1 MKIAAIYD
9 VHGNLP
15 ALEAV
20 MADVRREGVDLVVVG
35 GDVLPG
41 PMPVET
47 LEYITSL
54 HLPTRFLQ
62 GNGDREVRNQMAGIE
77 SSIIPPAFREVMRWV
92 ASQLTPDHGR
102 LLASWPATQTV
113 EHETLGSILFCH
125 ATPRNDVEIFTRETP
140 EANLLPVFAG
150 TDAAIVMCGH
160 THMQFDRRVGTTRVV
175 NAGSVG
181 MPFADPGAYWALL
194 GDDVELRRTMY
205 DFDRTAEIIR
215 ASKYPQADHFA
226 DKNVLDPPREEQM
239 VKAFAGAEIK
249 G

>member
-1 MKIAAIYD
+1 VRIAAIYD

-20 MADVRREGVDLVVVG
+20 MAEVRRESVDLIVVG

-54 HLPTRFLQ
+54 DMPTRFLQ

-77 SSIIPPAFREVMRWV
+77 SSIIPPPWREVMRWV

-102 LLASWPATQTV
+102 MLASWPATQTV
-113 EHETLGSILFCH
+113 EHDTLGSILFCH

-140 EANLLPVFAG
+140 EASLLPVFAE
-150 TDAAIVMCGH
+150 TDAAVVVCGH
-160 THMQFDRRVGTTRVV
+160 THMQFDRHVGKTRVV

-181 MPFADPGAYWALL
+181 MPFAQPGAYWALI
-194 GDDVELRRTMY
+194 GEDVELRRTSY
-205 DFDRTAEIIR
+205 DFGRAAQLIR
-215 ASKYPQADHFA
+215 ASNYPQAEDFA
-226 DKNVLDPPREEQM
+226 SKNILNPPSEEQM
-239 VKAFAGAEIK
+239 VKAFSGAEIK
-249 G
+249 

>member
-20 MADVRREGVDLVVVG
+20 MAEVRREGVDLVVVG

-47 LEYITSL
+47 LEYITTL
-54 HLPTRFLQ
+54 DLPTQFLQ

-77 SSIIPPAFREVMRWV
+77 SSVIPPPWREVMRWV
-92 ASQLTPDHGR
+92 AAQLTPEHGR
-102 LLASWPATQTV
+102 SLASWPATQTV

-140 EANLLPVFAG
+140 ATNLLPVFSE

-160 THMQFDRRVGTTRVV
+160 THMQFDRRIGKTRVI

-181 MPFADPGAYWALL
+181 MPFSEPGAYWALI
-194 GDDVELRRTMY
+194 DEDVELRHTAY
-205 DFDRTAEIIR
+205 DFDRAAQTIR
-215 ASKYPQADHFA
+215 ASEYPQAEDFA
-226 DKNVLDPPREEQM
+226 AKNILNPPREEQM
-239 VKAFAGAEIK
+239 LKVFSAAEIK
-249 G
+249 